1 MRSVSVVK
9 EVQLVT
15 SQVLVH
21 EPLWVAPCLS
31 ALVCVV
37 PCPECCFHA
46 VTLLTS
52 SPLSVVDS

>member
-9 EVQLVT
+9 EVPLVT
-15 SQVLVH
+15 SLVH
-21 EPLWVAPCLS
+21 EPLWVALCFS

-37 PCPECCFHA
+37 PCLECCFHA

-52 SPLSVVDS
+52 SPLSVIDS